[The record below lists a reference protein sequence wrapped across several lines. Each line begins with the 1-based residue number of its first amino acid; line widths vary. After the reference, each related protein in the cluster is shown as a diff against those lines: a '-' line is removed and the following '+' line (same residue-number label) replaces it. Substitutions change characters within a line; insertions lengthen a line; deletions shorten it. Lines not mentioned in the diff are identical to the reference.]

1 MTYQSILAVLTGSS
15 TDDAT
20 ISVVDQIAERFNA
33 HVEAFH
39 IRSDPMSFVSYTG
52 DAMSID
58 VYSRIIEAAE
68 QETAARAEGARKAF
82 EAWTERKSIPLLD
95 TPDGLDHVTT
105 SWREQ
110 TGNEADLVAASGRV
124 HDLVI
129 MGPSSDDVGAAHD
142 SAIEKAMFDTGR
154 PLLLG
159 AGAPVESV
167 GKRIVILWNGS
178 AEAARAVDA
187 ALPLVL
193 QADQVHILSVN
204 EDVGPEPAQSGLAR
218 YLSWHGVT
226 AALATFEPDERL
238 IGEALL
244 TEVRHLEADLV
255 VMGAYGHSRLR
266 ELVLGGVTRYMLVED
281 HPPIFA
287 AH

>member
-1 MTYQSILAVLTGSS
+1 MTYRSILAVLNGTG
-15 TDDAT
+15 TDTAT
-20 ISVVDQIAERFNA
+20 MSVVDRIAGKFNA
-33 HVEAFH
+33 HVEALH

-52 DAMSID
+52 DAMSVD

-68 QETAARAEGARKAF
+68 QETAARAEVARKAF
-82 EAWTERKSIPLLD
+82 EAWAEKNSIALLD
-95 TPDGLDHVTT
+95 TSDGLDRVTA

-110 TGNEADLVAASGRV
+110 TGNEADLVAANGRV

-129 MGPSSDDVGAAHD
+129 LGPSSDDVGAAHD

-154 PLLLG
+154 PVLLG
-159 AGAPVESV
+159 ASAPVQ
-167 GKRIVILWNGS
+167 GIGTRIVVLWNGS

-187 ALPLVL
+187 ALPLL
-193 QADQVHILSVN
+193 SQADQVHILSVN
-204 EDVGPEPAQSGLAR
+204 EDAGPEPAQSGLAR
-218 YLSWHGVT
+218 YLAWHGIK
-226 AALATFEPDERL
+226 AALTTFEPDERL

-244 TEVRHLEADLV
+244 AEVRRLEADLI

-266 ELVLGGVTRYMLVED
+266 ELVLGGVTRYMLTED